1 VVRRSVLPVI
11 KGESM
16 TRSQKQIG
24 LFSLLVFADQLS
36 KWWIQKAD
44 FHAFSVIDGFFN
56 MIRAYNPGVAFSMF
70 ADLPD
75 SVRVWLLLGMTIG
88 IAIAVLFWWWQER
101 LRAGITSWLLVLILA
116 GAVGNIW
123 DRMQL
128 GYVVDFIDWYVRIDG
143 IEYHW
148 PAFNIADACISVAVV
163 ILLVTSFKKD

>member
-1 VVRRSVLPVI
+1 
-11 KGESM
+11 M
-16 TRSQKQIG
+16 TRSQQQVG
-24 LFSLLVFADQLS
+24 LFSVLVAADQYS
-36 KWWIQKAD
+36 KWWIQQPD
-44 FHAFSVIDGFFN
+44 FQAFTVIDGFLN

-75 SVRVWLLLGMTIG
+75 SVRVWLLLGVTIA

-101 LRAGITSWLLVLILA
+101 VRAGITSWLLVLILA

-128 GYVVDFIDWYVRIDG
+128 GYVVDFVDCYVRIG
-143 IEYHW
+143 GTEYHW

-163 ILLVTSFKKD
+163 ILLVTSFKKT